1 MSTVAIAIICKTPAA
16 SRSKTR
22 LSPPLSP
29 EQCAALSACFIRDV
43 SAAVQRLADGGSVS
57 GYAVYTPPGTQD
69 ALRPLLPAGFTL
81 LPQGEGDL
89 GARMLKAVTDLL
101 TRGHDGAVLIGADMP
116 TLPPS
121 ILRAAVDAVRRNDC
135 VALGPAL
142 DGGYTLIGLARPH
155 GGLFAKMP
163 WGTDA
168 VYRLT
173 LERAHELA
181 LPVVA
186 LPAWY
191 DVDDASS
198 LAMLKGELRGQRP
211 AFADPGLIA
220 GAAPATREFLRTLP

>member
-1 MSTVAIAIICKTPAA
+1 MSTVAIAIICKTPTTG
-16 SRSKTR
+16 RSKTR
-22 LSPPLSP
+22 LSPPLTP
-29 EQCAALSACFIRDV
+29 QQCAALSACFIRDV
-43 SAAVQRLADGGSVS
+43 SAAVQKLVDGDNVA
-57 GYAVYTPPGTQD
+57 GYAVYTPPGTED

-89 GARMLKAVTDLL
+89 GLRMLKAVSDLL
-101 TRGHDGAVLIGADMP
+101 ALGHAGAVLIGADMP

-135 VALGPAL
+135 VALSPAL
-142 DGGYTLIGLARPH
+142 DGGYTLIGLTRPH
-155 GGLFAKMP
+155 GGLFAEMP

-173 LERAHELA
+173 LQRARDLN

-198 LAMLKGELRGQRP
+198 LAMLTDELRGQRP
-211 AFADPGLIA
+211 AFAEPGLIA
-220 GAAPATREFLRTLP
+220 GEAPATREFLRTLR